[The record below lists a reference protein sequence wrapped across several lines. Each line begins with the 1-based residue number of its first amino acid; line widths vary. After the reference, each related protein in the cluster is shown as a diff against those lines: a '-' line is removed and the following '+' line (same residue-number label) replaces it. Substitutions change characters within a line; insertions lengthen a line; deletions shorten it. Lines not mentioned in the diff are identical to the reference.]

1 MMMEEEV
8 STEFSSNNDQIE
20 KDQRRLSLINDP
32 NYGIMLCF
40 LDKFRTILDLPN
52 YSLQRLEDH
61 LVNYQERSKFFFFE

>member
-1 MMMEEEV
+1 MEEEV
-8 STEFSSNNDQIE
+8 STEFSSNNDQFE

-61 LVNYQERSKFFFFE
+61 LINYQERS

>member
-1 MMMEEEV
+1 MEEEV
-8 STEFSSNNDQIE
+8 STEFSSNNDQFE